1 MPVSPRSP
9 DGCRQIRVERGGQV
23 VRHVPGGE
31 LAERL
36 RPGHGQLARPR
47 EARSTAARSS
57 WTTARPIGRPPTL
70 ATSAVTRVV
79 RGGPAQPVQHVGQH
93 AGGARASTAET
104 GSAGRFLGDPLGQVE
119 FQDQRRRAAL
129 AELGH
134 LVGKRVQHEPQL
146 RPRPP
151 GRAGPGRWA
160 IVASMA
166 RHDGDGWA
174 RCDLGHTH
182 WGIFGAAG
190 LLAWLPGRDGDPAQ
204 VLLHRRGW
212 TVHYPRT
219 WGPPGGARDSHESEV
234 HAALREAAEEIAV
247 PAAQV
252 RPTGIHLDD
261 HGGWAYRTVLAEAD
275 EPFGVRNA
283 SRESIAAGLDPGTG
297 RGRAGAAP
305 RVRRG
310 LAAAVRRA
318 GAGDGDRGHRQRDG
332 IAGGRL
338 VAGPG
343 GRGGPAAR
351 RGRRAGRPRRARGG
365 RRGPGAAVPRVP
377 DGAGGRRPGPRWA
390 GCRPRLARRGNS
402 PPPAGA
408 VAVAAAG
415 GSGDDL
421 IARLAADLPGRRLVI
436 TADREL
442 RGRAQA
448 AGAAVTGPR
457 WLLGQLAAG

>member
-1 MPVSPRSP
+1 
-9 DGCRQIRVERGGQV
+9 
-23 VRHVPGGE
+23 
-31 LAERL
+31 
-36 RPGHGQLARPR
+36 
-47 EARSTAARSS
+47 
-57 WTTARPIGRPPTL
+57 
-70 ATSAVTRVV
+70 
-79 RGGPAQPVQHVGQH
+79 
-93 AGGARASTAET
+93 
-104 GSAGRFLGDPLGQVE
+104 
-119 FQDQRRRAAL
+119 
-129 AELGH
+129 
-134 LVGKRVQHEPQL
+134 
-146 RPRPP
+146 
-151 GRAGPGRWA
+151 
-160 IVASMA
+160 MA

-190 LLAWLPGRDGDPAQ
+190 LLAWLPGRDGHPAQ

-283 SRESIAAGLDPGTG
+283 NRESIAAGWIPAPDVAGLELHPGFAAAWPRLSAVLEPVTVIVDTANVMG
-297 RGRAGAAP
+297 SRADGWWRDRAGAAA
-305 RVRRG
+305 RLHGEVTA
-310 LAAAVRRA
+310 LAARGVPGEGGGDLERRFPGYLMVLE
-318 GAGDGDRGHRQRDG
+318 GAAR
-332 IAGGRL
+332 AALSRL
-338 VAGPG
+338 PAGP
-343 GRGGPAAR
+343 
-351 RGRRAGRPRRARGG
+351 
-365 RRGPGAAVPRVP
+365 VQ
-377 DGAGGRRPGPRWA
+377 D
-390 GCRPRLARRGNS
+390 GNS

-421 IARLAADLPGRRLVI
+421 IARLAADLPGRRLVV

-442 RGRAQA
+442 RGRVQA